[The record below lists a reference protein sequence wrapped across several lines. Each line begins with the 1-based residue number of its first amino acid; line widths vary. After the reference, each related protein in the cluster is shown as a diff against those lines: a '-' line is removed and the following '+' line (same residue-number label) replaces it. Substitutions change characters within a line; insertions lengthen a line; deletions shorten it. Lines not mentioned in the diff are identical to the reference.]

1 MHARCYML
9 LLRPHV
15 KTPRLPNSLT
25 HLLCRSPA
33 RSFVSPASSPSS
45 SLTPR
50 LPDSL
55 AHLHRVDFVTGP
67 PNPSDLRSSL
77 IHDLELSYSQTPQ
90 LSHTA
95 TPPLS
100 ARLRL
105 PLPNSPTLSLS
116 QAYSFHRTKIQNEAS
131 PRPNHTPSPHSPPKF
146 KTCPSQQSNPS
157 IHQPNTMSS
166 IPLNFVPISFIM
178 ALIMII
184 MNAIQ
189 LYWAR
194 PQRAG
199 FQPGVPPGP

>member
-1 MHARCYML
+1 L
-9 LLRPHV
+9 LLVRPHV
-15 KTPRLPNSLT
+15 NTPRLPNSLT
-25 HLLCRSPA
+25 RLLCRSPA

-77 IHDLELSYSQTPQ
+77 ILDLELSYSQTPQ

-131 PRPNHTPSPHSPPKF
+131 PRPKRDSFLPNPPTNIKHS
-146 KTCPSQQSNPS
+146 QHHQSNPS

-166 IPLNFVPISFIM
+166 IPLNFDPISFIM

-199 FQPGVPPGP
+199 FQPGPNGAI